1 MNIKSCVDW
10 QHVCQPIRRQH
21 PPAYT
26 TKLCYSRKAGFWAG
40 GFSTLSPPPSPR
52 ALCQPS
58 TRPRP
63 GGANPW
69 WRPHYEFQFFQPS
82 NYEVFF
88 GNFIFVI
95 IVRLFCR
102 DHLNILFQVSNRHDN
117 KILQMECYLSHNLS
131 LLAMGMNT
139 FQLQQH
145 LNISVIAIS
154 LYQMYS
160 RDTRWKEQKR
170 KVAAPWGNKSMT
182 TCVKFTKELQ
192 DKWLLTFRE
201 SSKLGEQSVFPVLQ
215 P

>member
-1 MNIKSCVDW
+1 MATSLRILVFSTI
-10 QHVCQPIRRQH
+10 Q
-21 PPAYT
+21 PPA
-26 TKLCYSRKAGFWAG
+26 CR
-40 GFSTLSPPPSPR
+40 LS
-52 ALCQPS
+52 L
-58 TRPRP
+58 
-63 GGANPW
+63 NN
-69 WRPHYEFQFFQPS
+69 FFLPLFKILPY
-82 NYEVFF
+82 YEVFF

-170 KVAAPWGNKSMT
+170 KVAAPWGNRSMT
-182 TCVKFTKELQ
+182 TCIKFTTELP
-192 DKWLLTFRE
+192 DKCLLTFRE